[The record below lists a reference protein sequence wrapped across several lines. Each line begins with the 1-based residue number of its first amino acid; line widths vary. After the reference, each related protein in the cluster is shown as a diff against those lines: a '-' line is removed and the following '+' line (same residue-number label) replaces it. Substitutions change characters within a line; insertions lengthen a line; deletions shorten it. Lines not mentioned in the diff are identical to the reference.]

1 MSHVHHALIYVGL
14 CPLPLLIML
23 PLWLLDADRAPRNE
37 IAQEQPGDEER
48 EPDPEALP
56 SLAVRLA
63 A

>member
-1 MSHVHHALIYVGL
+1 MHAHNWIA
-14 CPLPLLIML
+14 
-23 PLWLLDADRAPRNE
+23 WLLLAAVFLILPVLLRFGAGDDEPDNSIR
-37 IAQEQPGDEER
+37 QEQPGDEER

>member
-1 MSHVHHALIYVGL
+1 MSAWLPWIAGFIVLVILPIALRLYVGDD
-14 CPLPLLIML
+14 PPN
-23 PLWLLDADRAPRNE
+23 NE

-48 EPDPEALP
+48 EPGPEALP